1 MPTQDTSG
9 IKEKI
14 IQTLKTK
21 GPSLPSTIAKEI
33 NMDMLFASAFLSEL
47 LSERK
52 IKTSTLK
59 VGSSPVYL
67 LYGQEHQL
75 ERFSHHMKNKEKEAY
90 DLLKNNKFLKD
101 TEQEPAIRVALRQ
114 IKDFAIPFKNDNEIY
129 WKYLTINNSEIEELL
144 SPKSKQK
151 ETIIE
156 NQKQEKSEPKKEEP
170 EDNKQDK
177 KELNIFEKQKTENI
191 EQKETNLEKKETNES
206 NQEEPIQK
214 KKTIKKK
221 TTKKK
226 SSNTKNE
233 KFFNKVKEHLNKNSI
248 EIIDFEGFSKNDL
261 KLRIKKSEKE
271 YLLVAYN
278 KKRITEKDIL
288 DAYKKAQEK
297 NMKYII
303 LSLGEP
309 AKKTTNF
316 IDAAKDLEELDKID

>member
-33 NMDMLFASAFLSEL
+33 NMDMLCASAFLSEL

-101 TEQEPAIRVALRQ
+101 TEQ
-114 IKDFAIPFKNDNEIY
+114 Y

-261 KLRIKKSEKE
+261 KLRIKKSEQE

-316 IDAAKDLEELDKID
+316 IDAAKNLQKIDKID